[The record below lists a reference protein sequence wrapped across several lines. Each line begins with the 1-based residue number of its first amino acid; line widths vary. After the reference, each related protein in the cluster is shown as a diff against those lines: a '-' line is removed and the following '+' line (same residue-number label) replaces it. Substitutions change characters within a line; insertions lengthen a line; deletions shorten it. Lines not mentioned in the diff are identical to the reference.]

1 MASRSMG
8 SIYAELTIRDKMSK
22 GLTSARKQL
31 NAFGGTSLRYAS
43 LATAAFSAAMI
54 VGAKRTMAMGGTLD
68 DLSVNTGIAVGEVMK
83 LRKQFELGGLSAD
96 SMGGSIARM
105 QRAISTAAGGGKD
118 PFAAMGLSAERLKN
132 MAPDEAFRLVGD
144 ALLGIEGSTARA
156 AAAMEIFGRSGA
168 AMLNVFGQANDA
180 DQFLGRM
187 PEIMQRFAGSLARMD
202 DLTNELPNKGQQFV
216 TGFTAG
222 IIGQILPALEKTAAF
237 DFTTIGENLGLALS
251 DGVNI
256 ITSGDAWKI
265 FQLHAESALMK
276 AGIAAE
282 GFFSFLTDPRH
293 LEALARNIQMVIGSD
308 AAQGGMFGQVIN
320 GWAASINATIDGFSE
335 IDPSKEFSFGDAFDK
350 YAEAGIEGMDE
361 LAETASKLP
370 RFGEMFDEAMD
381 NAAKNGLRTVEEIQ
395 SEIDAINRKAKEQTI
410 MQRDAAAA
418 INAEEKA
425 AQEKAMAESLAGSA
439 GASSLANDYARRGL
453 SLDASGSGNLANR
466 TNKAVESIL
475 SLLIK
480 NFRVT
485 REPVF

>member
-54 VGAKRTMAMGGTLD
+54 VGSKRTMAMGGTLD

-132 MAPDEAFRLVGD
+132 MAPDEAFRLVGE

-256 ITSGDAWKI
+256 ITSGDAWNL
-265 FQLHAESALMK
+265 FALHAEKVLKTMQSGTAINGLAAAINTAIDPQIWTAFALAGEK
-276 AGIAAE
+276 AILSLQTSPAINGLAAGINALFDFGAGE
-282 GFFSFLTDPRH
+282 EFGASFTKYMQ
-293 LEALARNIQMVIGSD
+293 AGKD
-308 AAQGGMFGQVIN
+308 ANQDLIDD
-320 GWAASINATIDGFSE
+320 INAKLSDLPTTAETFA
-335 IDPSKEFSFGDAFDK
+335 KFM
-350 YAEAGIEGMDE
+350 EAGTESAI
-361 LAETASKLP
+361 
-370 RFGEMFDEAMD
+370 D
-381 NAAKNGLRTVEEIQ
+381 NIDEIQ
-395 SEIDAINRKAKEQTI
+395 AKIDAINRKAKEQTI